1 MHRMILIWQMLDLLP
16 RLRMLRAL
24 GLSSTMIEQLSI
36 LVEVDNRVQTEDVD
50 AIRAIRYSA
59 KTFPG

>member
-1 MHRMILIWQMLDLLP
+1 
-16 RLRMLRAL
+16 MLRAL